1 MVRQFYTDRITE
13 YSRREVET
21 VIQQVEPPAALL
33 GGWAVYLQVNS
44 EFESREGYSY
54 VGSRDIDIG
63 VHVDPAWD
71 EADLRTQP
79 VGRSIQRI
87 GSRLEFE
94 RSRFGFKKTVARET
108 GETLSEEEAMEFD
121 LYDLFEVYVDVLPDT
136 SELDAFYRTFGFRP
150 PDEPL
155 LSRAFEGRST
165 PLVNHVDWTV
175 PDSIVLVDPEVLAA
189 MKVRSAPDRS
199 KLEKQVKD
207 IADLYALLWYTESLD
222 VMIEAVDRFVR
233 PEDKERFSSAVD
245 SSWYEEAADL
255 LDVDPNAVR
264 GPVERLELY
273 W

>member
-1 MVRQFYTDRITE
+1 MVRQFYTDRITA

-21 VIQQVEPPAALL
+21 VFQEVEPPAALL
-33 GGWAVYLQVNS
+33 GGWAVHLHVNN
-44 EFESREGYSY
+44 EFESREGHSY

-63 VHVDPAWD
+63 VHVDPTWD
-71 EADLRTQP
+71 EAVLRTRP
-79 VGRSIQRI
+79 VGRSIQQI

-108 GETLSEEEAMEFD
+108 GETLSEEEATEFD
-121 LYDLFEVYVDVLPDT
+121 LHELFEVYVDVLPDT
-136 SELDAFYRTFGFRP
+136 PELDAFYRTFGFRP

-207 IADLYALLWYTESLD
+207 IADLYALLWYTEPLN
-222 VMIEAVDRFVR
+222 VMVEAVDRLIT
-233 PEDKERFSSAVD
+233 PTDKERFSPTVEP
-245 SSWYEEAADL
+245 SWYVGAAEL
-255 LDVDPNAVR
+255 LDVDVDAVR